1 MRARAFPGIISAWK
15 VSPGELLAY
24 VNPRLAAEE
33 GAKANPGG
41 AAERRRNAGLGA
53 ALDAQC
59 VTGTTAD
66 GFTQV
71 KECAKANP
79 GGAAESC
86 KNAGPGAV
94 LEAQCATGT
103 AADGFAQV
111 KERAAEPATVAEG
124 DALAGA
130 STAERMHM
138 LPGAWRCPGSCC

>member
-1 MRARAFPGIISAWK
+1 VSVSLRYPVAKRVEGSLGDKWVHVRAFLGIISARK

-24 VNPRLAAEE
+24 ANPR
-33 GAKANPGG
+33 P
-41 AAERRRNAGLGA
+41 
-53 ALDAQC
+53 
-59 VTGTTAD
+59 VTE
-66 GFTQV
+66 
-71 KECAKANP
+71 ECAKANP